1 MEIIWD
7 WNGTLF
13 DDVSTG
19 PAILNRMLA
28 KREKPPL
35 RDLDHYREIFQF
47 PVENYYRAAGLDFSS
62 ESFESMAA
70 DYIALYPMESQNCG
84 LAEGAKE
91 ALEAFRQAG
100 FRQNILSASEQ
111 GLLESQL
118 KKFSIEG
125 YFSHVIGQ
133 KDGYAVG
140 KTERGLQWLR
150 EEGIPP
156 EDCVLIGDTDHDAQ
170 TAKKLGCRC
179 VLLACGHQSRERLQ
193 RTGAAVV
200 GTLWEAVQFVLDVKI
215 MRAAHLPSGRERS
228 LL

>member
-19 PAILNRMLA
+19 PSILNRMLA

-100 FRQNILSASEQ
+100 FSQNILSASEQ
-111 GLLESQL
+111 GLLERQL
-118 KKFSIEG
+118 ARFGIAG
-125 YFSHVIGQ
+125 YFAHVIGQ
-133 KDGYAVG
+133 GDGYAVG
-140 KTERGLQWLR
+140 KTERGVRWLR

-156 EDCVLIGDTDHDAQ
+156 ERCILIGDTDHDAQ
-170 TAKKLGCRC
+170 TANKLGCRC
-179 VLLACGHQSRERLQ
+179 VLISCGHQSRERLE
-193 RTGAAVV
+193 RTGAEVADS
-200 GTLWEAVQFVLDVKI
+200 LHEAVNFILT
-215 MRAAHLPSGRERS
+215 MR
-228 LL
+228 

>member
-19 PAILNRMLA
+19 PSILNRMLA

-70 DYIALYPMESQNCG
+70 DYIALYPIESQSCG

-100 FRQNILSASEQ
+100 FGQNILSASEQ
-111 GLLESQL
+111 GLLEIQL
-118 KKFSIEG
+118 AKLGIGE

-133 KDGYAVG
+133 EDGYAVG

-156 EDCVLIGDTDHDAQ
+156 ADCVLIGDTDHDAQ

-193 RTGAAVV
+193 RTGAVV
-200 GTLWEAVQFVLDVKI
+200 VDSLHEAVNFILT
-215 MRAAHLPSGRERS
+215 MR
-228 LL
+228 